1 MDKPGNPGRVAL
13 SFGIALMLAATAM
26 HAKELPGRLDAILA
40 SDVRAEG
47 NANRDQYR
55 NPAETLAF
63 FEVTPEQTVVE
74 IFPGRKGWYTEI
86 LAPLLRDDG
95 LLYCAHWDV
104 NSSREYFRTSRKA
117 FDQKLAAHPEVYD
130 RVKVTVLE
138 PPQQTTI
145 APAGSADRV
154 LTFRNVHNW
163 MKAGNAGAV
172 FGSMFAALKPGG
184 LMGVVEHRAPEGT
197 SEDVMINSGYVTEAR
212 VIELAEGA
220 GFEFVAKSEINANPA
235 DSADHPAGVW
245 SLPPSLRG
253 GEKDREKY
261 LAIGESDRM
270 TLKFR
275 RPE

>member
-1 MDKPGNPGRVAL
+1 MRKRYLDSTAWCVGA
-13 SFGIALMLAATAM
+13 ALMLLAALVQA
-26 HAKELPGRLDAILA
+26 AELEDRLAVILA
-40 SDVRAEG
+40 SDARAEG
-47 NANRDQYR
+47 HADRDRYR
-55 NPAETLAF
+55 NPSETLAF
-63 FEVTPEQTVVE
+63 FELDPGQTVVE

-86 LAPLLRDDG
+86 LAPLVRDDG

-104 NSSREYFRTSRKA
+104 NSSREYFRTSRAA
-117 FDQKLAAHPEVYD
+117 FDEKLAANPEVYD
-130 RVKVTVLE
+130 RVKITVLE
-138 PPQQTTI
+138 PPGQTTI

-163 MKAGNAGAV
+163 MKAGNAEAV
-172 FGSMFAALKPGG
+172 FASMFAALKPGG
-184 LMGVVEHRAPEGT
+184 LMGVVEHRAAPGTPEA
-197 SEDVMINSGYVTEAR
+197 VMVESGYVTEAR

-220 GFEFVAKSEINANPA
+220 GFEFVASSEVNANPK
-235 DSADHPAGVW
+235 DSADHPNGVW

-253 GEKDREKY
+253 GEQDRDKY